1 MAPHPQRDPHS
12 GSGDGWEPQNGV
24 VGVSQRAY
32 LESHRLFQS
41 GAAEMWLP
49 RLRRES
55 PSRAAGVLPADAGG
69 DGIKNRAGQP
79 TPGPE
84 QKHNRRNEK

>member
-41 GAAEMWLP
+41 GAAEMRLP
-49 RLRRES
+49 SVPAES
-55 PSRAAGVLPADAGG
+55 ARSA
-69 DGIKNRAGQP
+69 
-79 TPGPE
+79 
-84 QKHNRRNEK
+84 